1 MEEVTQLQ
9 VDVGVLKTQ
18 VASITTLCDKMDK
31 VIERLME
38 NQERIANEIY
48 DDMTREQEDN
58 TQNTRLTSIE
68 TVNNNQNTSI
78 SIIQGVDNG
87 QNTYISN
94 VEQYAQAAY
103 AKANTAASIA
113 DILALSIALG

>member
-38 NQERIANEIY
+38 NQEKIANEIY

-58 TQNTRLTSIE
+58 SQNIRDLHSRIT
-68 TVNNNQNTSI
+68 TVEI
-78 SIIQGVDNG
+78 GRAHV
-87 QNTYISN
+87 
-94 VEQYAQAAY
+94 
-103 AKANTAASIA
+103 
-113 DILALSIALG
+113 